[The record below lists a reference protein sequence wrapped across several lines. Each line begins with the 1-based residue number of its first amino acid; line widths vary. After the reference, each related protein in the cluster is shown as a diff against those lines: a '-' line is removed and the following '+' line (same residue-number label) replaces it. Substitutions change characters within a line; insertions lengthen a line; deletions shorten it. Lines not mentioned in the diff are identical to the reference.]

1 MNKLLK
7 ITEHPILSGIIL
19 LIIGGGISLTIFDT
33 LWQYI
38 KTSCYYLLNGLIFII
53 TYEVAIWK
61 LIIFFILI
69 VGILFLYAKNQ
80 EKQEYNEMEN
90 LTELDREILKIFDNN
105 RNFGRRLDI
114 LEIARLVNSNDM
126 LRVEEAVLKLSHNL
140 NLLQRYDNFYE
151 NTSFALNGKGRN
163 YILENFR

>member
-1 MNKLLK
+1 M
-7 ITEHPILSGIIL
+7 
-19 LIIGGGISLTIFDT
+19 
-33 LWQYI
+33 
-38 KTSCYYLLNGLIFII
+38 
-53 TYEVAIWK
+53 
-61 LIIFFILI
+61 

-90 LTELDREILKIFDNN
+90 LTELDKRILKIFDNN

-126 LRVEEAVLKLSHNL
+126 LGVEEAVLKLSHNF
-140 NLLQRYDNFYE
+140 NLLQRYHNFNE
-151 NTSFALNGKGRN
+151 NTKFALNGKGRN